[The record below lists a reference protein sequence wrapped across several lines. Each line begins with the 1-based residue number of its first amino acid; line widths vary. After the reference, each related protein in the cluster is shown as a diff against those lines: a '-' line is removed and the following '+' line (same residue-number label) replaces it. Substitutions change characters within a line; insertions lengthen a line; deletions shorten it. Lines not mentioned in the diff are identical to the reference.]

1 MRQVSCTIIDSGMLS
16 AMINPADRAGPADGS
31 ERLVDF
37 LPYAPRRQMLGNEV
51 YEGLKALIMNHVLA
65 PGQRL
70 NIDAL
75 TRELGTSST
84 PVREAL
90 ARLESDGLA
99 TKLAMR
105 GYSVAPVLGPDGI
118 AELYQL
124 RLLLE
129 PWAAGEV
136 AVRATDADLVRLRA
150 ELASCPEPPDAS
162 AYESY
167 KTLSAH
173 DGRLHDLLLE
183 LAGNATVRTAF
194 ARTHA
199 HLHLFRVAY
208 GKNLGMHAIEEHH
221 AVVRAIEAHD
231 RDAAADAMRRHLEA
245 ARDRLVGAHS

>member
-1 MRQVSCTIIDSGMLS
+1 M
-16 AMINPADRAGPADGS
+16 
-31 ERLVDF
+31 ERLLDH

-51 YEGLKALIMNHVLA
+51 YESLKALIMNHVLA
-65 PGQRL
+65 PGARL

-99 TKLAMR
+99 TKLPMR
-105 GYSVAPVLGPDGI
+105 GYSVAPVLESGQI

-129 PWAAGEV
+129 PWAAGEA
-136 AVRATDADLVRLRA
+136 AVQATDADVERLRD
-150 ELASCPEPPDAS
+150 ELSSCPEPPEGN
-162 AYESY
+162 AYEAY
-167 KTLSAH
+167 RTLSAH
-173 DGRLHDLLLE
+173 DARLHDLLLG
-183 LAGNATVRTAF
+183 LAGNTAVRSAF

-208 GKNLGMHAIEEHH
+208 GKDLGLH
-221 AVVRAIEAHD
+221 AVAEHRAIVDAVASHD
-231 RDAAADAMRRHLEA
+231 RDAADAAMRRHLEA
-245 ARDRLVGAHS
+245 ARDRLVGAS